1 MMHSAA
7 WLYVLT
13 MFRTIKGCEDLFFVS
28 QKSPLTCSVSGSR
41 SMSQKQGRVGRPG
54 MVGIQDKPK
63 QKEWSF
69 SFVDFILFF
78 LNLHFNNFYS
88 KSENNVSVACPIFFL
103 VMMFQVS
110 KDNQTDW
117 LETSVTY
124 KFEYDCRSEI
134 RVRNQTKS
142 LSECPSNKQNIF
154 LSSSVIN
161 VDLVKR
167 LKSVTKQRCLYCSQF
182 TFFVVFFINHIVTS

>member
-1 MMHSAA
+1 
-7 WLYVLT
+7 
-13 MFRTIKGCEDLFFVS
+13 
-28 QKSPLTCSVSGSR
+28 
-41 SMSQKQGRVGRPG
+41 

-69 SFVDFILFF
+69 SFVDLIFLF

-182 TFFVVFFINHIVTS
+182 TFCCFLLIILLLPNKSRWVRIFGKNKGWTNPIYGIGISPIRT